1 MKPPFQVIVVLGD
14 GSRVVRFSLPRW
26 IAYATLGLLA
36 TAAISVI
43 GLSGQ
48 HVLLE
53 KQWVQ
58 LASLKRRVDDQR
70 KLIDTFQERV
80 SSVRTEI
87 MNWKASHEKMWEAF
101 GPDQGKQQKTGI
113 GGASPDIYSATAGV
127 KPQHPAEEIELLAST
142 VAEEGP
148 RLKELEH
155 VVSRTGK
162 MMSALPLRWPLR
174 GHVRSEFGTRQSPWT
189 GALEH
194 HDGLDIGSPPGT
206 PVKCPAP
213 GRVMIATAGGDFGK
227 HVLIDHGN
235 GVRSLYGH
243 LRKIDVKAG
252 QKVEKGDVIGQV
264 GSTGR
269 STGPHLHY
277 ELLVQGKPVN
287 PRSFLWER

>member
-26 IAYATLGLLA
+26 IAYATIGLFA
-36 TAAISVI
+36 AAAISVV

-48 HVLLE
+48 HLLLE
-53 KQWVQ
+53 RQWVQ
-58 LASLKRRVDDQR
+58 LVSLRRRVEDQK
-70 KLIDTFQERV
+70 KLIDSFQTRIA
-80 SSVRTEI
+80 SVRTEI
-87 MNWKASHEKMWEAF
+87 MNWKASHAKMWEAF
-101 GPDQGKQQKTGI
+101 GPDKGSQQKTGV
-113 GGASPDIYSATAGV
+113 GGASPDIYSTTAGV
-127 KPQHPAEEIELLAST
+127 KPPAEELEMLAST

-148 RLKELEH
+148 RLRELEH

-162 MMSALPLRWPLR
+162 MMSTLPLRWPLR
-174 GHVRSEFGTRQSPWT
+174 GHVRSEFGLRQSPWT
-189 GALEH
+189 GAAER

-206 PVKCPAP
+206 PVKAPAP
-213 GRVMIATAGGDFGK
+213 GKVIIASQVGDYGK
-227 HVLIDHGN
+227 HVMIDHGN

-243 LRKIDVKAG
+243 MRKLEVKAG
-252 QKVEKGDVIGQV
+252 QKVEKGQVIGQV

-287 PRSFLWER
+287 PRGFLWER